1 MRAAILVM
9 ISSSALGGGLLLG
22 DRESGGG
29 LEQRTEPARADQPVG
44 APAQHAADSVD
55 SKKLMNAAE
64 LQAIS
69 ARLAKVSEQLA
80 ALEVRVR
87 QSFRRVP
94 TAEEFRQ
101 QVADGRREI
110 ERRRAEVAAR
120 WNEVKHV
127 AEARRVKLDGVAL
140 RDSIPEGL
148 KSDAEF
154 LAARDRALHEAR
166 LVDVLEERLIKVMLT
181 TTIDNAGPPR
191 GAIPPESA
199 IERERQN
206 LAAAQKAM
214 GTAAQNARRK
224 AAAAK
229 VQFDPSALFKEQPIE
244 TGAAI
249 DRGVLD
255 AMERARAQMRARDAS
270 AESLAELEFS
280 QAVGPL
286 RVNW

>member
-1 MRAAILVM
+1 M

-22 DRESGGG
+22 DSESGGG
-29 LEQRTEPARADQPVG
+29 FEQRTEPARADQPVG
-44 APAQHAADSVD
+44 APPQHAADSVD

-120 WNEVKHV
+120 WNEVKRV
-127 AEARRVKLDGVAL
+127 AEARRVKLDGIAL

-166 LVDVLEERLIKVMLT
+166 LVNVLEERLIKVMLT

-214 GTAAQNARRK
+214 GTAAHNARRK